1 MSGRHRRAMVIS
13 AAVAVV
19 FVVVKAES
27 AFALLVVG
35 RDHPR
40 RPREVCELLG
50 FDVGWG
56 VADFVG
62 RWGARACRRFGDQRF
77 LAWLSARFV
86 DGIEAPVFVWALS
99 HLGAAHWE
107 IVILRRH

>member
-99 HLGAAHWE
+99 HF
-107 IVILRRH
+107 VTNT